1 MIVRIFQ
8 ATTHPGKEAAFA
20 EFFHNTAIPMMRKT
34 PGIVAL
40 LPCAP
45 RPDHPRN
52 FGFVM
57 VWESLDALKAFVG
70 EDYDA
75 PHIDPDEAELVQWRS
90 IHHYTLVEDG
100 ATYPSAHQS

>member
-8 ATTHPGKEAAFA
+8 AVTHPGKEAEFA
-20 EFFHNTAIPMMRKT
+20 EFFHKTAIPMMQKT

-45 RPDHPRN
+45 QPHNPRN

-57 VWESLDALKAFVG
+57 VWQDLDALKAFVG
-70 EDYDA
+70 EDYDS
-75 PHIDPDEAELVQWRS
+75 PHVDPAEAELVQWRS
-90 IHHYTLVEDG
+90 VHHYELVEDG
-100 ATYPSAHQS
+100 AKYPA